1 MLWISL
7 MLMMSGDSFWKSGG
21 TALLFAMPMTKQETE
36 SGRRMY
42 REKSAIFIMRRTS
55 WSKRKALPI
64 ENSFLMTVRAV

>member
-1 MLWISL
+1 MHWISPTI
-7 MLMMSGDSFWKSGG
+7 MMSEDSFWKSGG
-21 TALLFAMPMTKQETE
+21 TALLFRMPMTKQGTE

-55 WSKRKALPI
+55 LPQKKALPI